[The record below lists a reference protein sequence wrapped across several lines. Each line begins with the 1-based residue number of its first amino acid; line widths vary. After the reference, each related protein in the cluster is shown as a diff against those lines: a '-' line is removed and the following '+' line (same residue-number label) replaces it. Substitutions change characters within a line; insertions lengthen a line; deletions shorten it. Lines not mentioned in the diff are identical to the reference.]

1 MARILLLLVLTGA
14 AVSLAQDLPDA
25 GLPDASVGQGGAD
38 QGSEENDPNGA
49 CRSDRDCLGAT
60 ACVNGSCKP
69 TPVKELGC
77 SSAPVLFLLPLVV
90 TLRDRRAR
98 RSK

>member
-14 AVSLAQDLPDA
+14 SVSLAQDLPDA

-60 ACVNGSCKP
+60 ECVSGSCKP
-69 TPVKELGC
+69 APVKEIGC
-77 SSAPVLFLLPLVV
+77 SSAPVLWLLPAVV
-90 TLRDRRAR
+90 ALRRRR
-98 RSK
+98 RR

>member
-1 MARILLLLVLTGA
+1 MARILLLLVLAGA
-14 AVSLAQDLPDA
+14 SVSLAQDLPDA

-49 CRSDRDCLGAT
+49 CRTDRDCLGAT
-60 ACVNGSCKP
+60 ECVNGSCKP

-77 SSAPVLFLLPLVV
+77 SSAPVLLLLPAVV
-90 TLRDRRAR
+90 ALRRRQR
-98 RSK
+98 R

>member
-1 MARILLLLVLTGA
+1 MARILLLLLLASA

-38 QGSEENDPNGA
+38 QGSEENDPNGP
-49 CRSDRDCLGAT
+49 CKTDRDCLGAT

-69 TPVKELGC
+69 TTVKDLGC
-77 SSAPVLFLLPLVV
+77 SSAPVLLLLPAVV
-90 TLRDRRAR
+90 ALRWRRGR
-98 RSK
+98 